1 VVTTAGIVFGITMF
15 ALAGSTVLSIEQVGM
30 TVGIGL
36 LLDTLIVRTFLMP
49 SLVALLGRWFW
60 WPRLPS
66 RPPGRPFDATAAN
79 WATRR
84 VGSDLST

>member
-1 VVTTAGIVFGITMF
+1 MTA
-15 ALAGSTVLSIEQVGM
+15 
-30 TVGIGL
+30 GIGL
-36 LLDTLIVRTFLMP
+36 LLDTPMFRTFLMP

-66 RPPGRPFDATAAN
+66 RPPSRGFSARAQPGDAGWPTSAN

-84 VGSDLST
+84 GRSNLST

>member
-1 VVTTAGIVFGITMF
+1 
-15 ALAGSTVLSIEQVGM
+15 VLSIEQVGL

-66 RPPGRPFDATAAN
+66 RLPGRRLRVAHVPQDGAAGAQTSAN

-84 VGSDLST
+84 VGSNRST

>member
-1 VVTTAGIVFGITMF
+1 VV
-15 ALAGSTVLSIEQVGM
+15 VG
-30 TVGIGL
+30 VDDRRGL

-66 RPPGRPFDATAAN
+66 RLPGRRFAALRAQHSSAN

-84 VGSDLST
+84 VRSSLSN

>member
-1 VVTTAGIVFGITMF
+1 
-15 ALAGSTVLSIEQVGM
+15 M

-36 LLDTLIVRTFLMP
+36 LLDTLIVRTFLIP

-66 RPPGRPFDATAAN
+66 RPTRPAVDCASAN